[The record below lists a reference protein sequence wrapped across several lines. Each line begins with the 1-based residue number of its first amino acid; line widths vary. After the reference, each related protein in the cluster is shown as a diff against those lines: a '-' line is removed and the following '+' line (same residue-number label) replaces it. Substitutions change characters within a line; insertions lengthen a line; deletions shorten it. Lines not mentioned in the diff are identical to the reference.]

1 MFVVVVL
8 FSYSN
13 VVVVVVVFC
22 SHSIFVNEDPQIN
35 NLDVNAKNANMEGRD
50 KRWEVELRRGRE
62 GMGGDGDWYKI
73 GHFNLTQEPS
83 FFIHKAN
90 TYVQGDGQLVDWIQF
105 YSVESVKSVSKS
117 IQLQTLDYN
126 ETFSSVNSNLK
137 EELLESR
144 KVILNARKL
153 RKDENRIQSFLRL
166 QYEKILLSIL

>member
-83 FFIHKAN
+83 FFIHKASSQM
-90 TYVQGDGQLVDWIQF
+90 TRTLMFRVMVSQLTGFNSTQSSQSSQCLNLSN
-105 YSVESVKSVSKS
+105 YR
-117 IQLQTLDYN
+117 LQTIMKH
-126 ETFSSVNSNLK
+126 FPV
-137 EELLESR
+137 
-144 KVILNARKL
+144 
-153 RKDENRIQSFLRL
+153 
-166 QYEKILLSIL
+166 SIPT